1 MSNPYTQHTLP
12 NGLRVVIE
20 VMPDVRSAAAGFL
33 VLTGARNETS
43 ELAGVSHFLEHMM
56 FKGTAKRGWRDIT
69 IDFDRMGSTYNAYT
83 SEEQTMFYG
92 WVRATDIGPQ
102 IELLADMLRPALP
115 KDEFDMERKVVLE
128 EIAMAKDNLEHVAY
142 DFIQEKVFAGHPLAW
157 PVLGYE
163 RTVRDMPLE
172 RMREYFQRR
181 YAPNNLLL
189 VVAGHVE
196 PSEII
201 DLAGRYCGDWPAADR
216 GENPSGGTANAGAAN
231 AGADDAA
238 HPTIHGGTDV
248 LTVDRFNQQIV
259 ALTFP
264 SVGAADKW
272 TESAGAAAT
281 ILGGENSRFF
291 WDIVQKGICPRAG
304 AYHVDYA
311 DCGLLLLFGNCQP
324 DSAEALLDAMRTQ
337 ADRVCTEKVQPHEL
351 NRVKNGRRTSIAV
364 GAEAPYHRLTH
375 IMDDMHY
382 RGAPRTVE
390 ETLADVDAVTAD
402 TIHDY
407 FQQYPINNGGHLA
420 SVGPRDW
427 PH

>member
-1 MSNPYTQHTLP
+1 M
-12 NGLRVVIE
+12 
-20 VMPDVRSAAAGFL
+20 
-33 VLTGARNETS
+33 
-43 ELAGVSHFLEHMM
+43 
-56 FKGTAKRGWRDIT
+56 
-69 IDFDRMGSTYNAYT
+69 
-83 SEEQTMFYG
+83 
-92 WVRATDIGPQ
+92 
-102 IELLADMLRPALP
+102 
-115 KDEFDMERKVVLE
+115 
-128 EIAMAKDNLEHVAY
+128 
-142 DFIQEKVFAGHPLAW
+142 
-157 PVLGYE
+157 
-163 RTVRDMPLE
+163 
-172 RMREYFQRR
+172 
-181 YAPNNLLL
+181 
-189 VVAGHVE
+189 
-196 PSEII
+196 
-201 DLAGRYCGDWPAADR
+201 
-216 GENPSGGTANAGAAN
+216 
-231 AGADDAA
+231 
-238 HPTIHGGTDV
+238 
-248 LTVDRFNQQIV
+248 DRFNQQIV